1 MIKKQTAKRKTTKAK
16 GKTKVAGKQQTL
28 AQVPD
33 ISVEYWGTYEVPAL
47 EDLSDDEFR
56 DFVVTA
62 YGGRASTAGKY
73 IHGFKREMPLFV
85 GSSKNNSQVKK
96 DDVVNFAQEISET
109 KGKKSGAMIAWSFA
123 PAARQ
128 AADQLMAEGNPG
140 VDLIQISLTE
150 IESDDFRKHVT
161 KLHDE
166 YESLLKFILPPQVNL
181 EYKRVS
187 SMTYAF
193 DASESMPLNAG
204 AKIVNVQ
211 WDFEFLGRFT
221 PTQGFG
227 YGRDPKGNPTS
238 IVVHKFKHMGKTT
251 IACRVQDDLGGE
263 KIHTEI
269 ISVR

>member
-1 MIKKQTAKRKTTKAK
+1 MSFDLIKSEGLARAGILHTGHGEVKTPVFMPVATQGSVKA
-16 GKTKVAGKQQTL
+16 VS
-28 AQVPD
+28 PD
-33 ISVEYWGTYEVPAL
+33 DLYEIGSQIILGNTYHL
-47 EDLSDDEFR
+47 YLR
-56 DFVVTA
+56 
-62 YGGRASTAGKY
+62 
-73 IHGFKREMPLFV
+73 
-85 GSSKNNSQVKK
+85 
-96 DDVVNFAQEISET
+96 
-109 KGKKSGAMIAWSFA
+109 
-123 PAARQ
+123 
-128 AADQLMAEGNPG
+128 PG

-166 YESLLKFILPPQVNL
+166 YKSLLKFILPPQVNL
-181 EYKRVS
+181 ESKRVS

-238 IVVHKFKHMGKTT
+238 IIVYKFKHMGKTP

-263 KIHTEI
+263 KIHNET
-269 ISVR
+269 ISVI